1 MIYNFDFRVA
11 SGLNYSCSI
20 PLLQTQTS
28 GLELDATGNVTVLD
42 FTSSFS
48 GIVDLRV
55 ADWLCREP
63 EIQHRHEMNTK

>member
-1 MIYNFDFRVA
+1 MKLFP
-11 SGLNYSCSI
+11 CHI
-20 PLLQTQTS
+20 PLLRTPAT

-42 FTSSFS
+42 FALSFS
-48 GIVDLRV
+48 AVVDLRV